1 MRRMRLLPLA
11 LATALVFAGSARAEG
26 LLELYEAARAYDATW
41 QSARAQ
47 YESAVYRAEQA
58 RAGLL
63 PTAGLSAG
71 LTRSNFDN
79 SVSTAPPVRTERDF
93 TTQQATL
100 SASQPLYRPANLATY
115 RQGQRQAE
123 LAQYQLTASSQDLM
137 IRVSQAYFD
146 VLAAQDTLAFV
157 RAQKAA
163 TAEQLASARRNF
175 EVGTS
180 TITDTREAQAR
191 YDLVLAQEIAAEND
205 LRVKRLALE
214 NLVGRNNVQPN
225 PLATPLQVPA
235 PQPADAEAWVGAAD
249 NASPAILQAKKAVDI
264 AQLETEKARAGHLPT
279 LDLTTSY
286 GYTNNVGGSTTLG
299 TDARTRVGNVGVA
312 FNLPLFAGFA
322 TQNRIRETLALEEK
336 ARSDLEATRR
346 TVAQAVRTA
355 FFGVQSGQGQ
365 VRALEAAEASSQSA
379 LDANR
384 LGYQVG
390 VRINID
396 VLNAQSQLYQTKRDL
411 AQARYNV
418 LLGHLKLRQA
428 NGTLQAEDL
437 ARLNTLLTP

>member
-1 MRRMRLLPLA
+1 MKVLRLLPLA
-11 LATALVFAGSARAEG
+11 AALALAAPLARAEG
-26 LLELYEAARAYDATW
+26 LLELYEAARAHDAAW

-47 YESAVYRAEQA
+47 YEANLARAAQA

-63 PTAGLSAG
+63 PQAGLSAG
-71 LTRSNFDN
+71 VSRSNFD
-79 SVSTAPPVRTERDF
+79 STLRSTPPVSQDRTF
-93 TTQQATL
+93 TQQQATL
-100 SASQPLYRPANLATY
+100 SASQPLYRPANLATA
-115 RQGQRQAE
+115 RQGERQAE
-123 LAQYQLTASSQDLM
+123 LAEFQLTAASQDLM

-205 LRVKRLALE
+205 LRVKRLALDTV
-214 NLVGRNNVQPN
+214 VGRNDAQPN
-225 PLATPLQVPA
+225 PLAAPLAVPT
-235 PQPADAEAWVGAAD
+235 PQPDNPEAWVAAAEG
-249 NASPAILQAKKAVDI
+249 ASPAILQAKTAVEI
-264 AQLETEKARAGHLPT
+264 AELETEKAKAGHKPT
-279 LDLTTSY
+279 LDLTASY
-286 GYTNNVGGSTTLG
+286 GATRNLGGSTT
-299 TDARTRVGNVGVA
+299 TAADSRNNVGTAGLA

-322 TQNRIRETLALEEK
+322 TQNRIRETLALEER

-346 TVAQAVRTA
+346 NVAQAVRTA
-355 FFGVQSGQGQ
+355 YFGVVSGQNQ
-365 VRALEAAEASSQSA
+365 VRALESAEASSQSA

-396 VLNAQSQLYQTKRDL
+396 VLNAQSQLFQTKRDL

-418 LLGHLKLRQA
+418 LLGHLRLRQA
-428 NGTLQAEDL
+428 NGTLQPEDL
-437 ARLNTLLTP
+437 ARLNTLLAR

>member
-1 MRRMRLLPLA
+1 MKVLRLVPLTAALA
-11 LATALVFAGSARAEG
+11 LALAGTARAEG
-26 LLELYEAARAYDATW
+26 LLELYEAARAYDASW
-41 QSARAQ
+41 QSAKAQ
-47 YESAVYRAEQA
+47 YEANLARAEQA

-63 PTAGLSAG
+63 PQAGLSAG
-71 LTRSNFDN
+71 LTRSALETN
-79 SVSTAPPVRTERDF
+79 VAAAPVNPAIDRNF

-100 SASQPLYRPANLATY
+100 SASQPLYRPANLATWH
-115 RQGQRQAE
+115 QAQRQMQ
-123 LAQYQLTASSQDLM
+123 LAQYQLTAAGQDLM

-163 TAEQLASARRNF
+163 TAEQLASAKRNF

-191 YDLVLAQEIAAEND
+191 YDLVQAQEIAAEND
-205 LRVKRLALE
+205 LRVKKLALDT
-214 NLVGRNNVQPN
+214 LVGRDDAQPN
-225 PLATPLQVPA
+225 PLAAPLDVPA
-235 PQPADAEAWVGAAD
+235 PQPPSPEAWVAASEG
-249 NASPAILQAKKAVDI
+249 ASPAILQAKKAVEV
-264 AQLETEKARAGHLPT
+264 AELETEKARAGHKPT

-286 GYTNNVGGSTTLG
+286 GISRNVGGSASLAG
-299 TDARTRVGNVGVA
+299 DSRSNNGNIGIA

-322 TQNRIRETLALEEK
+322 VQNRIRETLSLEEK

-346 TVAQAVRTA
+346 QVAQAVRTA
-355 FFGVQSGQGQ
+355 YFGVVSGQNQ
-365 VRALEAAEASSQSA
+365 VRALESAEASSQSA

-396 VLNAQSQLYQTKRDL
+396 VLNAQSQLYDTRQKLAKARLDTLLAQLRLKSAAGNLTEDDL
-411 AQARYNV
+411 AAINA
-418 LLGHLKLRQA
+418 LL
-428 NGTLQAEDL
+428 E
-437 ARLNTLLTP
+437 

>member
-1 MRRMRLLPLA
+1 MNSMRLVPLA
-11 LATALVFAGSARAEG
+11 LALGAAFSAPARAES
-26 LLELYEAARAYDATW
+26 LQQLYEAARAQDATW
-41 QSARAQ
+41 QSAKAQ
-47 YESAVYRAEQA
+47 YDANIARAEQA
-58 RAGLL
+58 KAGLL

-71 LTRSNFDN
+71 VTRTHLEID
-79 SVSTAPPVRTERDF
+79 TPVTDRRY
-93 TTQQATL
+93 TTKSAAI

-115 RQGQRQAE
+115 RQGLRQLE
-123 LAQYQLTASSQDLM
+123 LAEYQLTAASQDL
-137 IRVSQAYFD
+137 IVRVSQGYFD

-163 TAEQLASARRNF
+163 VAEQLASAKRNF

-205 LRVKRLALE
+205 LRVKKLALDT
-214 NLVGRNNVQPN
+214 LVGKSNAQPD
-225 PLATPLQVPA
+225 PVATPLSVPA
-235 PQPADAEAWVGAAD
+235 PQPADPEAWVAQAET
-249 NASPAILQAKKAVDI
+249 NSPSILQAKTAVEIAELETDKAKAGHKPTVDLTASYGVTHNVNGSSASAVDN
-264 AQLETEKARAGHLPT
+264 KPK
-279 LDLTTSY
+279 S
-286 GYTNNVGGSTTLG
+286 GS
-299 TDARTRVGNVGVA
+299 VGVA
-312 FNLPLFAGFA
+312 LNLPLFAGFA

-336 ARSDLEATRR
+336 AKSDLDATRR
-346 TVAQAVRTA
+346 TVSQAVRTA
-355 FFGVQSGQGQ
+355 YFGVVSGQNQ
-365 VRALEAAEASSQSA
+365 VKALESAEASSQSA

-396 VLNAQSQLYQTKRDL
+396 VLNAQSQLFQTKRDL

-428 NGTLQAEDL
+428 NGTLQPEDL
-437 ARLNTLLTP
+437 SRLNTLVKK